1 MHQKKII
8 FIFITYFRPNP
19 RHRRHDDDEVDYNRS
34 ASSQQQQQQ
43 QQQQH
48 RNLPNTTS
56 SLGRHSSNNFHNDD
70 RHSNNGRRRHEND
83 VHVSQTVVVQ
93 QQPRIAARHNMPL
106 QPPQVSPLQP
116 PKLPQKKRQRPEVTL
131 KVVSLGFDKI
141 SVISKGQ
148 FHNCLDKV
156 KYRLKLH
163 RGYVKY

>member
-1 MHQKKII
+1 M
-8 FIFITYFRPNP
+8 IFITYFRPNP

-43 QQQQH
+43 H
-48 RNLPNTTS
+48 RNPPNTTS
-56 SLGRHSSNNFHNDD
+56 SLGRHSSSNNVHNDD

-131 KVVSLGFDKI
+131 KIASLDFDKI
-141 SVISKGQ
+141 SLISNGQ